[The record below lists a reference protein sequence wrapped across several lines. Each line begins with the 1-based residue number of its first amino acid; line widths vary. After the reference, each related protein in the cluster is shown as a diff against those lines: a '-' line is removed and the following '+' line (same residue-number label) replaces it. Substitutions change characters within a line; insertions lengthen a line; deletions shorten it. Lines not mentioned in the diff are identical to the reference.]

1 MDASRVS
8 RGEAIAAAAGL
19 VLLVSMFLPWYGGE
33 LTGAIAPVKVDT
45 TTGWEVFA
53 GVLDILIVALA
64 ATPIAIAI
72 GRATD
77 RLPPLPFDQGAMV
90 LGAGA
95 LLCFIVVVRLVD
107 SPIETPVPLPNV
119 DVDSARKVGAFVALA
134 AAAAIAYG
142 GYLQRAVTRTA

>member
-8 RGEAIAAAAGL
+8 RGEAIAAAGGL

-33 LTGAIAPVKVDT
+33 LTGAIAPVDT
-45 TTGWEVFA
+45 TTGWEVFT

-72 GRATD
+72 GRASD

-95 LLCFIVVVRLVD
+95 LLCFIVVIRLVD

-134 AAAAIAYG
+134 AAAAVAYG
-142 GYLQRAVTRTA
+142 GYLQRTVTRTA